1 MNISMKSISSIILL
15 LASCSSAPTPFPP
28 ADNSIGAGFRYSIY
42 GPAYDPEP
50 EYWTSVGEQMSSL
63 FQNAHPMGIWIIGKI
78 EGSKAYLNFPGISND
93 PNIIFGATDDN
104 ESALTY
110 FDQHNVQV
118 WLQVEPGDADMLT
131 LIDLVLSRYG
141 NHPCVI
147 GFGVDVEW
155 YRPIGSE
162 AEGTPVTDTEAAGWL
177 AAVRTH
183 NPEYRLFLKHWDTA
197 FMPPAVRDGLVF
209 IDDSQQFTSLDQM
222 VDEFA
227 VWGEAFASAP
237 VGFQFGYEDDR
248 FWWSALQDPPAYIGK
263 AILSAVP
270 NTAALF
276 WVDFTVLEIFP
287 HLP

>member
-1 MNISMKSISSIILL
+1 MNISMKRTPSTILL
-15 LASCSSAPTPFPP
+15 PASCSSAPTPIPS
-28 ADNSIGAGFRYSIY
+28 ADISIGAGFRYSIY
-42 GPAYDPEP
+42 GPACDPEP
-50 EYWTSVGEQMSSL
+50 EYWTSVGGQMSSL

-78 EGSKAYLNFPGISND
+78 EGSKATLNFPGISND
-93 PNIIFGATDDN
+93 PNITFGATDHN
-104 ESALTY
+104 ETALTY

-118 WLQVEPGDADMLT
+118 WLQVEPGDAELLT

-162 AEGTPVTDTEAAGWL
+162 AEGTPVTDTEAAGWV

-183 NPEYRLFLKHWDTA
+183 NPEYRLFLKHWATA
-197 FMPPAVRDGLVF
+197 LMPPAVRDGIVF
-209 IDDSQQFTSLDQM
+209 IDDSQQFTCLDQM

-227 VWGEAFASAP
+227 AWGEAFTPAP
-237 VGFQFGYEDDR
+237 VGFQFGYEADR
-248 FWWSALQDPPAYIGK
+248 FWWSALQDPPSTIGK

-287 HLP
+287 HQP